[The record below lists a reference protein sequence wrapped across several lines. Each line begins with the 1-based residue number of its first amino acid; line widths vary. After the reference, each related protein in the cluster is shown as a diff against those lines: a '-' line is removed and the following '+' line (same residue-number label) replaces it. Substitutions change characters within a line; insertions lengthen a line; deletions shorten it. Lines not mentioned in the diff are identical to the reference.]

1 MSLRFALIS
10 CIVSAG
16 LIACGADTGNAAS
29 PPETPAAAPVDL
41 LPTDGVPGVMP
52 PKPPRP
58 SLGEDKG
65 YDIADF
71 DMDLA
76 KRFGLKIGQDMHEVR
91 LKLYQY
97 NRGLGQSWEKKGN
110 WEEIFLPSGLTQVVV
125 TRTGLADDSV
135 KAEQFLAIFKPLTP
149 KTGQLQAY
157 GMRIKCYRGANT
169 TDWQAKPCP

>member
-16 LIACGADTGNAAS
+16 LIACRADTVNAAS

-58 SLGEDKG
+58 SLEENAG

-76 KRFGLKIGQDMHEVR
+76 RFVKIYVGQKSVEAQNTIVNHFGINQDEGDESLKVEQ
-91 LKLYQY
+91 K
-97 NRGLGQSWEKKGN
+97 
-110 WEEIFLPSGLTQVVV
+110 FLPSGLTQIIV

-135 KAEQFLAIFKPLTP
+135 KAEQFLAIFKPLTL

-157 GMRIKCYRGANT
+157 GMRIKCYRGEST
-169 TDWQAKPCP
+169 KDWQTKPCP